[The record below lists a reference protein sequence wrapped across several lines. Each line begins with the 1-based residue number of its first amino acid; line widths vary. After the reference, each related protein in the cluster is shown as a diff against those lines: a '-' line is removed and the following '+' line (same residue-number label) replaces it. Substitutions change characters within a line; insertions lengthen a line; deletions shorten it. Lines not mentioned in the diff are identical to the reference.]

1 MKKIIHVISDS
12 NIGGAGKYLLTYLEN
27 CDRTKFDVCVVVPF
41 NSKLKPY
48 IENLGIKIYE
58 TDGLAEKSFSKTAIF
73 ELIRIFKEQK
83 PDIVHSHACLSARIS
98 ARLCG
103 VCASFYTRHSVFPQ
117 SFKLTN
123 PVGKFINGKI
133 GSFLSDGIIAVADA
147 ARQNLLET
155 GIDDKKIRVIY
166 NGVNPQKVLSRDE
179 KTSVREKYGISENE
193 KVVSIIARLEEVKG
207 HRYFIDAAKIVGE
220 THKNVKFIIAGVGSC
235 EGKLKEYAREQCADN
250 LIFLGFLPNIYEL
263 ENITYIQANAS
274 YGTEAASLSLLEGMS
289 LKIPAVVSDFGGN
302 PELIKNNVNGFV
314 VKKQNA
320 LELSKKIIEI
330 LDDDNLYKKL
340 SDGAAEEFEKR
351 FTAKIMTENMEKF
364 YLDVLEEKKK

>member
-1 MKKIIHVISDS
+1 MKKILHVISDS

-27 CDRTKFDVCVVVPF
+27 CDRTAFDVGVVIPF

-48 IENLGIKIYE
+48 IEDLKFKVYE
-58 TDGLAEKSFSKTAIF
+58 IDGLAEKSFSKTAV
-73 ELIRIFKEQK
+73 LKLNKIFKTVK

-103 VCASFYTRHSVFPQ
+103 VGALFYTRHSVFPQ

-123 PVGKFINGKI
+123 PIGRFVNGKI
-133 GSFLSDGIIAVADA
+133 GTFLADGIIAVADA

-155 GIDDKKIRVIY
+155 GIDDRKIRVIY
-166 NGVNPQKVLSRDE
+166 NGVNPQKVINDDE
-179 KTSVREKYGISENE
+179 KREVRDKFGIKDDER
-193 KVVSIIARLEEVKG
+193 VVSIIARLEEVKG
-207 HRYFIDAAKIVGE
+207 HKYFIDAAKIVGR

-235 EGKLKEYAREQCADN
+235 EEKLKEYAKSENVGN

-302 PELIKNNVNGFV
+302 PELIKNDVNGFV
-314 VKKQNA
+314 VKKQNSA
-320 LELSKKIIEI
+320 ELAEKIIEI

-340 SDGAAEEFEKR
+340 SDGAIKDYESR
-351 FTAKIMTENMEKF
+351 FTARIMTKNMEKF